1 MKLDTPVCIRASR
14 GVFFMLHI
22 GVKNGTFVNVYNYFI
37 ETLDK
42 YNNSAHLCSVNKT

>member
-1 MKLDTPVCIRASR
+1 
-14 GVFFMLHI
+14 MLHI

-42 YNNSAHLCSVNKT
+42 YNNSAHLCSVNKTKRNKFKQDDKHHRNFR